1 MRDLLRLPGARLVL
15 HAAVALLAWLLLV
28 GITGM
33 VDPLMN
39 YYIALMAMYATAMFG
54 MTILVGLSGQVSL
67 GNGAL
72 MAVGGYVFAV
82 TTLNWETV
90 PFTGIAMN
98 GIWAML
104 FAAIGGV
111 LIGLL
116 IGGLG
121 ARLRGPYLA
130 GLTLGVAVG
139 VPAIANR
146 FPELLGGETG
156 LQLTV
161 PYPSGGYAVAGEF
174 VDEAFTEDFPTEQL
188 DELPTEQIEDLPT
201 EQVEELPT
209 EQDVSGDDL
218 LTLDNFPNE
227 GDVLTEGDVPADGDV
242 LTDGDFSADGDDLLT
257 LDNFPNEG
265 DVLTDGD
272 VLSDGDLSADGDD
285 LLTLDN
291 FPTEDEL
298 PADPSAPDG
307 ALDPEFAVDPDVEA
321 TFDGLDGLDAGF
333 ILEQWQAVLAVSV
346 ACIVAFLALNL
357 VRGRQGRQWRAVR
370 DDSVAAAVAGIS
382 PGRSKVSAFVVS
394 SVFAAL
400 AGAVFA
406 QILSYVGPGAF
417 GLGLSLSLLVGVVL
431 GGRGSL
437 WGAVIGAVLLVW
449 LPEFVLRAAGDRG
462 WEEQV
467 TNNAPNLIY
476 GLLVVAVVLV
486 APGGI
491 VGSLQSLVRRVRR
504 TPASPSAA
512 GLGERV
518 DAGVGKADS

>member
-161 PYPSGGYAVAGEF
+161 PYPAGGYAVAGEF

-227 GDVLTEGDVPADGDV
+227 GDVLT
-242 LTDGDFSADGDDLLT
+242 
-257 LDNFPNEG
+257 
-265 DVLTDGD
+265 DGD

-291 FPTEDEL
+291 FPTEDGL

>member
-1 MRDLLRLPGARLVL
+1 MRDLLQVPGARLVL
-15 HAAVALLAWLLLV
+15 HAAVAVVAWLLLV
-28 GITGM
+28 GLTQV

-82 TTLNWETV
+82 TTLNWQTV
-90 PFTGIAMN
+90 PFTSIEMN
-98 GIWAML
+98 GAWAMV
-104 FAAIGGV
+104 FAALGGV

-116 IGGLG
+116 IGALG

-161 PYPSGGYAVAGEF
+161 PYPAGGYAATEALGDEF
-174 VDEAFTEDFPTEQL
+174 FAE
-188 DELPTEQIEDLPT
+188 ELPTEQLEELPT

-209 EQDVSGDDL
+209 EQGLSGDDV
-218 LTLDNFPNE
+218 LTMDNFSDAPAGDDVLTMDNFP
-227 GDVLTEGDVPADGDV
+227 
-242 LTDGDFSADGDDLLT
+242 
-257 LDNFPNEG
+257 
-265 DVLTDGD
+265 
-272 VLSDGDLSADGDD
+272 SDGDPAAVADLGTAGTDSLADVGDAAGASD
-285 LLTLDN
+285 L
-291 FPTEDEL
+291 
-298 PADPSAPDG
+298 G
-307 ALDPEFAVDPDVEA
+307 
-321 TFDGLDGLDAGF
+321 GLDGIDAGF
-333 ILEQWQAVLAVSV
+333 ILEQWQAVLAISV

-357 VRGRQGRQWRAVR
+357 VRSRQGRQWRAVR
-370 DDSVAAAVAGIS
+370 DDSVAAAVAGIA
-382 PGRSKVSAFVVS
+382 PGRTKISAFVVS

-431 GGRGSL
+431 GGRASL
-437 WGAVIGAVLLVW
+437 WGAVIGAALLVW
-449 LPEFVLRAAGDRG
+449 LPEFVLRLAGDRG

-486 APGGI
+486 APGGL
-491 VGSLQSLVRRVRR
+491 VGSVQSLVRRARR
-504 TPASPSAA
+504 TSATSA
-512 GLGERV
+512 
-518 DAGVGKADS
+518 